1 MLKKEDLLKTLGIT
15 EEQAKELNID
25 VDTTLQTIQT
35 IGDGIANKSKETIAN
50 LEKQIGTKNEGVNQQ
65 NENHSSQTFTL
76 DEVSK
81 LIEEKLNGITQA
93 TQEKENEKTVA
104 NFKKEAKAKGY
115 SDETIEYLTTI
126 GTADKLENF
135 NFDLFPISNDPNIG
149 GNKEEDNE
157 DGEDGVLKLL
167 GLNR

>member
-25 VDTTLQTIQT
+25 VDTALQTIQA

-50 LEKQIGTKNEGVNQQ
+50 LEKQIGTKNEGVNPQ

-115 SDETIEYLTTI
+115 SDETIEFIATSTMV
-126 GTADKLENF
+126 DKLENF

-149 GNKEEDNE
+149 GNKEEDN
-157 DGEDGVLKLL
+157 DGGEDNTLKIL
-167 GLNR
+167 GLN

>member
-25 VDTTLQTIQT
+25 VDNTLQTIQA

-50 LEKQIGTKNEGVNQQ
+50 LEKQIGTKNEGVNPQ

-93 TQEKENEKTVA
+93 TKEKENEKTVA

-115 SDETIEYLTTI
+115 SDETIEFIATSTMV
-126 GTADKLENF
+126 DKLENF

-149 GNKEEDNE
+149 GNKEDDN
-157 DGEDGVLKLL
+157 DSGDDNTLKIL
-167 GLNR
+167 GLN

>member
-50 LEKQIGTKNEGVNQQ
+50 LEKQIGTKNEGVNPQ

-81 LIEEKLNGITQA
+81 LIEEKLNGITQE
-93 TQEKENEKTVA
+93 TQKKENEKTVA

-115 SDETIEYLTTI
+115 SDETIEFIATSTMV
-126 GTADKLENF
+126 DKLENF

-149 GNKEEDNE
+149 GNKEDDN
-157 DGEDGVLKLL
+157 DSGDDNTLKLL
-167 GLNR
+167 GLN

>member
-25 VDTTLQTIQT
+25 VDTTLQTIQA

-50 LEKQIGTKNEGVNQQ
+50 LEKQIGTKNEGVNPQ

-115 SDETIEYLTTI
+115 SDETIEFIATSTMV
-126 GTADKLENF
+126 DKLENF

-149 GNKEEDNE
+149 GNKEEDN
-157 DGEDGVLKLL
+157 DGGEDNTLKIL
-167 GLNR
+167 GLN

>member
-50 LEKQIGTKNEGVNQQ
+50 LEKQIGTKNEGVNPQ

-76 DEVSK
+76 EEVSK
-81 LIEEKLNGITQA
+81 LIEEKLNGITQE
-93 TQEKENEKTVA
+93 TQKKENEKTVA

-115 SDETIEYLTTI
+115 SDETIEFIATSTMV
-126 GTADKLENF
+126 DKLENF

-149 GNKEEDNE
+149 GNKEDDN
-157 DGEDGVLKLL
+157 DSGDDNTLKLL
-167 GLNR
+167 GLN